1 MADFF
6 KGLAGGFGTGLQFG
20 QAMRQRRME
29 DELAQAYA
37 KPQTS
42 QGYTAQD
49 GQQLEELAKTGAY
62 DIVPQYAPSEDPQ
75 KQGVFTG
82 YRAVPKAGLD
92 LQGDVPADGAYINVA
107 PRQVQ
112 DYGGQR
118 VAGQFDPTQLRGLQ
132 MQEAARVLGSYG
144 DVRGAAALQSQ
155 AAEQEYRAEDR
166 AYQARIRPEQEKQLR
181 LQGVL
186 TEGQIAD
193 RQKLRDRETKV
204 EAVDTDVAGFVT
216 KRLTGPDGEMRPP
229 SMDDN
234 IAALQYRATALQKA
248 GLTKE
253 ATDSLKDYQ
262 GFAVNQIRLDEAQ
275 RNSQLGAVA
284 AAIAQGDLG
293 PAKAFYDR
301 FVIDGAKVV
310 DMKTDPK
317 TGAITVSRVRDDGT
331 KLPDKVIKGGANEL
345 LAALN
350 SFKDPMSLYNFSQNE
365 FSNNLKLEE
374 LGLRKRT
381 EARQAAEAK
390 VTPLEKTVQGLKN
403 LGVKVT
409 PSMIE
414 SLGGLDKAD
423 SPRLKAQLSIIE
435 KAVAEGTLKPE
446 EGLKRVD
453 TLFAEAGKAKQ
464 ATRDQAEIV
473 SGIKAEAKAGKLPA
487 LIDFLKTKRGY
498 TDAALA
504 PLFEEAGIEMP
515 ASATPATAPATAP
528 APAPAVSPRTGVSS
542 GQQQYGPLTP
552 MATIEADA
560 RAGIPAAV
568 AYLKQMA
575 DRDRAR
581 TENAIRAAQGE

>member
-29 DELAQAYA
+29 DDLAQAYA
-37 KPQTS
+37 KPEEFTD
-42 QGYTAQD
+42 YTPE
-49 GQQLEELAKTGAY
+49 QQRQIRELQASGAY
-62 DIVPQYAPSEDPQ
+62 DVSAIPGAEGAAPTLRYAPRQ
-75 KQGVFTG
+75 
-82 YRAVPKAGLD
+82 GLD
-92 LQGDVPADGAYINVA
+92 LQGDMPAVEGAYIDVA
-107 PRQVQ
+107 PQQVQ
-112 DYGGQR
+112 RYGGQTT
-118 VAGQFDPTQLRGLQ
+118 AGRFDPTQLRGLQ
-132 MQEAARVLGSYG
+132 MQEASRVLGSYG
-144 DVRGAAALQSQ
+144 DVRGAAALQAQ

-166 AYQARIRPEQEKQLR
+166 AYQARIRPEQEKQL
-181 LQGVL
+181 LQQGIL
-186 TEGQIAD
+186 TQGQIDD
-193 RQKLRDRETKV
+193 RQKLRDREVKV
-204 EAVDTDVAGFVT
+204 ETVDTDVAGFMS
-216 KRLTGPDGEMRPP
+216 KRLTGPDGEMRQP

-248 GLTKE
+248 GLNKE

-301 FVIDGAKVV
+301 FVVDGAKVI

-365 FSNNLKLEE
+365 FTNNLKTEE
-374 LGLRKRT
+374 LGLRKKT
-381 EARQAAEAK
+381 EARLTASAAQDKLSPVEKNLATLQRLGIPVSPEDVRAMAGIKPEKLSPEAAAQLEAITANLKGNESPKALAEARAAI
-390 VTPLEKTVQGLKN
+390 TDLFRG
-403 LGVKVT
+403 
-409 PSMIE
+409 
-414 SLGGLDKAD
+414 
-423 SPRLKAQLSIIE
+423 
-435 KAVAEGTLKPE
+435 
-446 EGLKRVD
+446 EGLKQRNTTIVRGLKTANSKND
-453 TLFAEAGKAKQ
+453 LPAAIKQLRDAGVGDETIVGLAKQ
-464 ATRDQAEIV
+464 AGVT
-473 SGIKAEAKAGKLPA
+473 LPPSFA
-487 LIDFLKTKRGY
+487 P
-498 TDAALA
+498 AAAA
-504 PLFEEAGIEMP
+504 P
-515 ASATPATAPATAP
+515 APATAP
-528 APAPAVSPRTGVSS
+528 AAAVSPRTGLSS

-560 RAGIPAAV
+560 RAGVPAAV

-575 DRDRAR
+575 DRDRAK